1 MNENSDL
8 LPSLATQ
15 EDAFEVQLRGYS
27 RRQVDNFVA
36 RSRSQVHEFE
46 ERLGRA
52 LDDGEQLR
60 QEVKALRQ
68 QALGNRPAHEEVS
81 ERISQILKLAD
92 DEAKAQ
98 KTRAD
103 DDIKKQLADA
113 QQEADRAK
121 KEARDQAEQMLTAA
135 QEQAERATSAARA
148 EAEKT
153 RNAARAEAE
162 YATADARKKADSVL
176 LSAKSQAKQT
186 LDEATA
192 RATAIH
198 DGAERRLNLLS
209 TRHAE
214 TIRRLTEIL
223 DGVSGLVAAETAR
236 LSLEDEVDQNVAKAI
251 AQKGAEG
258 AAADSPGPNGAPG
271 GPAPT
276 RNTGLGTPVGDAVAM
291 GNQRGIPGNAMPGQG
306 AARSANGALGE
317 NSPAGPGRPAP
328 SMPAAARTGPASPAA
343 SGGPAG
349 QPGVAAK
356 PGPDP
361 LHSGR
366 GAHEAPRGSA
376 HVAPR
381 GVRPPAPGVNPQGDP
396 GASAGERPGPSR
408 AAGSGPVPETEGPG
422 GRRTAHEDLA
432 GNRRAGS
439 AGNGHSADQADGSLT
454 GSIDSDEATEGV
466 RVVREQRQH

>member
-8 LPSLATQ
+8 LPNLATQ

-27 RRQVDNFVA
+27 RRQVDEFVA
-36 RSRSQVHEFE
+36 RCRSQVRELE
-46 ERLGRA
+46 ERLGRS

-92 DEAKAQ
+92 DEARAQ

-103 DDIKKQLADA
+103 DDIRKQLQDA
-113 QQEADRAK
+113 QQEADRTR
-121 KEARDQAEQMLTAA
+121 KEARDQAEHMLTAA
-135 QEQAERATSAARA
+135 QEQAERAISTASSD
-148 EAEKT
+148 AEKT
-153 RNAARAEAE
+153 RNAARAEADH
-162 YATADARKKADSVL
+162 ATADARKKADSVL
-176 LSAKSQAKQT
+176 SNAKSQAKQT

-251 AQKGAEG
+251 AQKAAEG
-258 AAADSPGPNGAPG
+258 SAADSPGPNGGPGAPG
-271 GPAPT
+271 GPA
-276 RNTGLGTPVGDAVAM
+276 RNTGPGAPVGDGT
-291 GNQRGIPGNAMPGQG
+291 GNQRGVPGNPM
-306 AARSANGALGE
+306 AAALGGPRPANGSRGE
-317 NSPAGPGRPAP
+317 NPPAGPGRPAP
-328 SMPAAARTGPASPAA
+328 VMPSAAAHSGAA
-343 SGGPAG
+343 NPSG
-349 QPGVAAK
+349 QPV
-356 PGPDP
+356 PGKPDP

-366 GAHEAPRGSA
+366 AAHEAPRGGA

-381 GVRPPAPGVNPQGDP
+381 AVRPPAPPGGP
-396 GASAGERPGPSR
+396 GASAGDRPSDAARPAGP
-408 AAGSGPVPETEGPG
+408 GPVPETEGPG
-422 GRRTAHEDLA
+422 GRRTAPEDLA
-432 GNRRAGS
+432 GNRRPGGAGS
-439 AGNGHSADQADGSLT
+439 HGATQADGSLT
-454 GSIDSDEATEGV
+454 GSIDSDEVTEGV
-466 RVVREQRQH
+466 RIVREQRQH

>member
-8 LPSLATQ
+8 LPNLATQ

-27 RRQVDNFVA
+27 RRQVDEFVA
-36 RSRSQVHEFE
+36 RCRSQVRELE
-46 ERLGRA
+46 ERLGRS

-103 DDIKKQLADA
+103 DDIRKQLRDA
-113 QQEADRAK
+113 QQEADRTR
-121 KEARDQAEQMLTAA
+121 KEARDQAEHMLTAA
-135 QEQAERATSAARA
+135 QEQAERAISTARSD
-148 EAEKT
+148 AEKT
-153 RNAARAEAE
+153 RNAARAEADH
-162 YATADARKKADSVL
+162 ATADARKKAESL
-176 LSAKSQAKQT
+176 LFNAKSQAKQT

-236 LSLEDEVDQNVAKAI
+236 LSLEDEVDQSVAKAI
-251 AQKGAEG
+251 TQKAAGA
-258 AAADSPGPNGAPG
+258 AAADSPGPNGGPGAPG
-271 GPAPT
+271 GPA
-276 RNTGLGTPVGDAVAM
+276 RNTGPRAPLGDGT
-291 GNQRGIPGNAMPGQG
+291 GNQRGGPGNPMAAPGG
-306 AARSANGALGE
+306 SRPASASRGE
-317 NSPAGPGRPAP
+317 NPPARPGRPAP
-328 SMPAAARTGPASPAA
+328 VVPSAAAHPGAANPSGPPVH
-343 SGGPAG
+343 G
-349 QPGVAAK
+349 K
-356 PGPDP
+356 PDP

-366 GAHEAPRGSA
+366 GAHESPRGGAHIAPRA
-376 HVAPR
+376 
-381 GVRPPAPGVNPQGDP
+381 VRPPAAPDGLGAPAGD
-396 GASAGERPGPSR
+396 RPSDPAR
-408 AAGSGPVPETEGPG
+408 AAGPGPVPQTEGPG
-422 GRRTAHEDLA
+422 GRRTAPEDLA
-432 GNRRAGS
+432 GNRRPGDAGS
-439 AGNGHSADQADGSLT
+439 HCATQADGSLT
-454 GSIDSDEATEGV
+454 GSIDSDEVTEGV
-466 RVVREQRQH
+466 RIVRERRQH

>member
-8 LPSLATQ
+8 LPNLASQ

-27 RRQVDNFVA
+27 RRQVDEFVA
-36 RSRSQVHEFE
+36 RCRSQVRELE
-46 ERLGRA
+46 ERLGRS
-52 LDDGEQLR
+52 LDDSEQLR

-98 KTRAD
+98 QTRAD
-103 DDIKKQLADA
+103 DDIKKQLAEA

-135 QEQAERATSAARA
+135 QEQAERAISTARA

-153 RNAARAEAE
+153 RNTARAEAE
-162 YATADARKKADSVL
+162 HVTADARKKADTVL
-176 LSAKSQAKQT
+176 SGAKSQAKQT

-223 DGVSGLVAAETAR
+223 DGVSGLVATETAR
-236 LSLEDEVDQNVAKAI
+236 LSLEDEVDQSVAKAI
-251 AQKGAEG
+251 AQKAAE
-258 AAADSPGPNGAPG
+258 AQAADSTGPNGGAV
-271 GPAPT
+271 PA
-276 RNTGLGTPVGDAVAM
+276 RNTGPGTPAAGAA
-291 GNQRGIPGNAMPGQG
+291 GSQRGMPANAMPGQG
-306 AARSANGALGE
+306 APRPANGARGE

-328 SMPAAARTGPASPAA
+328 AMPASGPASPVPPAGP
-343 SGGPAG
+343 GGLAG

-356 PGPDP
+356 PGPDT
-361 LHSGR
+361 LHPAR
-366 GAHEAPRGSA
+366 GAHEASRGGA

-381 GVRPPAPGVNPQGDP
+381 GVRPPAPGVNAP
-396 GASAGERPGPSR
+396 GGPGTSAGDRPSDPSR
-408 AAGSGPVPETEGPG
+408 SAGPGPVPETEGPV
-422 GRRTAHEDLA
+422 GRRSAAEDLT
-432 GNRRAGS
+432 GNRRAGG
-439 AGNGHSADQADGSLT
+439 AGHGANQVDGSLT
-454 GSIDSDEATEGV
+454 GSIDADEATEGV
-466 RVVREQRQH
+466 RIVREQRQH